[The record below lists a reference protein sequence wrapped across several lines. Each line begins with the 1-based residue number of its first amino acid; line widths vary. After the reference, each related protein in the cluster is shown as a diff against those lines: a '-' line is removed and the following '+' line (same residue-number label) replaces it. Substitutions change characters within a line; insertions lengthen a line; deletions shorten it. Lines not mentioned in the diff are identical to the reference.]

1 MKLAASRLRALR
13 AFTLVELMV
22 VLVIIGIMTAMIIP
36 EMRGTYEDA
45 VLRSSGRDLVSA
57 FELASSR
64 AVSLNQLHR
73 VRVDAATGR
82 YAIERRARS
91 GPEEEF
97 VPLKDVSGC
106 TGILDKRISVEV
118 RFPQETSDEAVGTAP
133 QTPEQPDAISFY
145 GDGTA
150 DAALVTLQDR
160 EGVRLG
166 LKLNP
171 ITARVQVVELG
182 RK

>member
-1 MKLAASRLRALR
+1 
-13 AFTLVELMV
+13 MV

-45 VLRSSGRDLVSA
+45 VLRSSSRELVSA

-73 VRVDAATGR
+73 LRLDPTTGQ
-82 YAIERRARS
+82 YAIERRVRA
-91 GPEEEF
+91 GADVEF
-97 VPLKDVSGC
+97 VPLKEVSGG
-106 TGILDKRISVEV
+106 TGTLDKRIAVEV
-118 RFPQETSDEAVGTAP
+118 RFPDEAMGEEGAAP
-133 QTPEQPDAISFY
+133 GPLPEEPDVISFY
-145 GDGTA
+145 ADGTA
-150 DAALVTLQDR
+150 DAAFVTLQDR